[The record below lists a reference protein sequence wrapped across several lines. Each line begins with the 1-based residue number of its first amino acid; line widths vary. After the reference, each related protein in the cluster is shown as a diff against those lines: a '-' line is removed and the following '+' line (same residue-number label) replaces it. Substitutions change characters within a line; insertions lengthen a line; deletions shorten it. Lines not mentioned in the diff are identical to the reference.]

1 MLSID
6 FRGNRIRAVVCA
18 AVLAMGVS
26 ACQTTGGSS
35 SSGQPL
41 SAQEQALADRNSRFG
56 QTVAEGALVGAG
68 IGALA
73 GFLIGGDAESAAIGA
88 GAGALVGAGAGY
100 FVASENQEY
109 ATREQALDGQIRQAR
124 QLVAEYEQDLAV
136 SRQLVANKQS
146 RVAQLRAQLQAGTV
160 AQAQYQAELESV
172 ERSIEL
178 LQANVDANETN
189 IDSIQKEID
198 QFKRDGLNTRALEA
212 ERDRYRQLQREQ
224 LALLDELVEA
234 SRSEL

>member
-1 MLSID
+1 MLSAS
-6 FRGNRIRAVVCA
+6 FGGGRVRALVCA
-18 AVLAMGVS
+18 VALAVGVS

-41 SAQEQALADRNSRFG
+41 SSQEQALADRNARFG

-73 GFLIGGDAESAAIGA
+73 GFLIGGDVESAAIGA

-100 FVASENQEY
+100 FVASENQDY

-136 SRQLVANKQS
+136 SRQLVANKRS
-146 RVAQLRAQLQAGTV
+146 RVAQLRSQLQAGTI
-160 AQAQYQAELESV
+160 AQSQYEAEIDSV
-172 ERSIEL
+172 ERSIDL
-178 LQANVDANETN
+178 LQANIDANETN

-234 SRSEL
+234 ARSEP